1 MRRAGQFFFALSFSS
16 LTRRIVSLN
25 LAGLV
30 ALVASILY
38 LSQFRAGLIDARAQS
53 LLVQAE
59 IIAGAIA
66 ASATVETNTITID
79 PDRLLDL
86 KPGESYGAPD
96 ESSGLDFPI
105 NPERVAPVLRRL
117 ISPTKTRA
125 RIYGGDGGMI
135 LDSRNLYGRGDVLR
149 FELPPPTT
157 DKPGFVERAMI
168 SVRTW
173 LNRGDLPLYREL
185 GPENGK
191 GYQEVVQALDGVKSS
206 MVRVNDRGEVIVS
219 VAVPVQRFRAV
230 HGSLMLS
237 TQGDDI
243 DQMVTAERLAI
254 LKVGGVASAVMIMLS
269 LLLASTIAGPVR
281 RLADGAERVRRRIQT
296 RVEIPDFTRR
306 RDEIGHLSGALRDM
320 TNALYS
326 RIEAIEMFAADVA
339 HELKNPLT
347 SLRSAVETLPLA
359 RNETSRARLLEV
371 IEHDVK
377 RLDRLISD
385 ISDASRLD
393 AELQRQDMAPVD
405 LRRLL
410 MTLTS
415 VANETR
421 LGHDVAVETRFEG
434 RGPTET
440 FSVPGH
446 DSRLGQ
452 VVSNLLSNAQS
463 FSNPGGKVRVTC
475 RRVRSEIEIVVDDD
489 GPGIGEDALERIFE
503 RFYTDRP
510 HQGFGQNSG
519 LGLSISKQIIE
530 AHSGRIWAEN
540 RAGPA
545 DADGKPAVVGR
556 ALRGQAAGAMT
567 EGASVHASA
576 VLVGERAVLIRG
588 PSGAGKSR
596 LALDLILAGRSGQLP
611 AAVLVGD
618 DRVHL
623 DTVAEQL
630 WVRPVRELGGLM
642 EIRGLGIRRCDFV
655 SEAVVGLVVDL
666 AAGDAE
672 RLPPP
677 ETLSIH
683 LNGVLLPRIP
693 VGMGYAPFPLIAA
706 FLTTTAGSDS
716 IRPSDDCLKGIGNHI
731 SPNIATE

>member
-1 MRRAGQFFFALSFSS
+1 MLDRTPPDHGLNTEGAFPPLDPDRVDDENAAKGWRPLGWLRRAGQFFFALSFSS

-30 ALVASILY
+30 ALVASVLY

-59 IIAGAIA
+59 IISAAIA

-86 KPGESYGAPD
+86 KPGETYNAPD
-96 ESSGLDFPI
+96 EYSGLDFPI
-105 NPERVAPVLRRL
+105 NPERVAPVLNRL

-125 RIYGGDGGMI
+125 RIFDPNGGLI
-135 LDSRNLYGRGDVLR
+135 LDSRLLTGVWRDN
-149 FELPPPTT
+149 LPPPSTG
-157 DKPGFVERAMI
+157 KPGVVERTKTAI
-168 SVRTW
+168 RIW

-185 GPENGK
+185 GPEGGNG
-191 GYQEVVQALDGVKSS
+191 YDEVTRALSGQKSS
-206 MVRVNDRGEVIVS
+206 MVRVNQLGEVIVS

-230 HGSLMLS
+230 RGALMLS

-243 DQMVTAERLAI
+243 DHMVTAERLAI
-254 LKVGGVASAVMIMLS
+254 LKVGGVASAVMIVLS

-281 RLADGAERVRRRIQT
+281 RLADAAERVRRRIQT

-306 RDEIGHLSGALRDM
+306 RDEIGHLSGTLRDM

-359 RNETSRARLLEV
+359 RNENSRARLLAV

-410 MTLTS
+410 TTLTS

-421 LGHDVAVETRFEG
+421 LGNDVAVEARFEG
-434 RGPTET
+434 RSPTDN

-452 VVSNLLSNAQS
+452 VISNLLSNAQS
-463 FSNPGGKVRVTC
+463 FSKAGSKVRITC
-475 RRVRSEIEIVVDDD
+475 RRVRSGIEIMVDDD

-530 AHSGRIWAEN
+530 AHGGRIWAEN
-540 RAGPA
+540 RPGPP
-545 DADGKPAVVGR
+545 DSEGKPTV
-556 ALRGQAAGAMT
+556 AGARF
-567 EGASVHASA
+567 V
-576 VLVGERAVLIRG
+576 VR
-588 PSGAGKSR
+588 
-596 LALDLILAGRSGQLP
+596 LP
-611 AAVLVGD
+611 A
-618 DRVHL
+618 
-623 DTVAEQL
+623 
-630 WVRPVRELGGLM
+630 P
-642 EIRGLGIRRCDFV
+642 
-655 SEAVVGLVVDL
+655 
-666 AAGDAE
+666 
-672 RLPPP
+672 
-677 ETLSIH
+677 
-683 LNGVLLPRIP
+683 
-693 VGMGYAPFPLIAA
+693 
-706 FLTTTAGSDS
+706 
-716 IRPSDDCLKGIGNHI
+716 
-731 SPNIATE
+731 